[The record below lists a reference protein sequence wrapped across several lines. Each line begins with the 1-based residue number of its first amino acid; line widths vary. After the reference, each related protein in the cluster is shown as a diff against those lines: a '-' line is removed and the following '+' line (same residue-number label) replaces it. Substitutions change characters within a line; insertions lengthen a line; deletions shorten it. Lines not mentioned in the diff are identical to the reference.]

1 MKFKGR
7 HPRTLPRGRERRPTK
22 RMPLLPPPEQTAS
35 AKVEPFCWCSKMMLR
50 RIREKAEE
58 PASTVAVYVALC
70 EISSDCSDAPEF
82 TATHQHIASKASVSR
97 RTVVSRLHDLEQL
110 GAISMTIPK
119 LKAPATYRLLSSG
132 PGYLTIGN
140 GCRTL
145 RNGCTALCN
154 ESSASVAHSRRNR
167 EETEERPSPSR
178 PSSTFARMQT
188 AERIAL
194 ENRLKALREKEK
206 RLAGEL
212 SDRVQR
218 ETRPEDVA
226 KLKRYRAEI
235 QNIER
240 QLGYELD

>member
-1 MKFKGR
+1 MSISN
-7 HPRTLPRGRERRPTK
+7 P
-22 RMPLLPPPEQTAS
+22 S
-35 AKVEPFCWCSKMMLR
+35 AAGKQEPFAWCSKLMLR
-50 RIREKAEE
+50 RIREQAAE
-58 PASTVAVYVALC
+58 PASAVSCYLALC
-70 EISSDCSDAPEF
+70 EIASDQNDASEF
-82 TATHQHIASKASVSR
+82 TATHQHISSKASVSR
-97 RTVVSRLHDLEQL
+97 RTVVSRLHELDQL
-110 GAISMTIPK
+110 KVISMTIPK
-119 LKAPATYRLLSSG
+119 LKAPATYRLLSAGS
-132 PGYLTIGN
+132 GYLTLGN

-178 PSSTFARMQT
+178 PSSTFGRLQT

-194 ENRLKALREKEK
+194 ENRLKAFQEKAK

-218 ETRPEDVA
+218 ETRPDDVA
-226 KLKRYRAEI
+226 KLKRYREEI

-240 QLGYELD
+240 ELGYELA